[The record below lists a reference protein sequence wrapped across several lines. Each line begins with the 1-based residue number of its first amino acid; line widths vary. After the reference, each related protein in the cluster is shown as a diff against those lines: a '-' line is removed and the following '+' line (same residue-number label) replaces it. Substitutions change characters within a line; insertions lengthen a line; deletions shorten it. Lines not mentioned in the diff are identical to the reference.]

1 MDIFDIIPENFFSIL
16 SSKNKRLYAS
26 CLIEAFKIYET
37 GSILGTDKK
46 LLADELTNFLEN
58 SNLAFDKDEDLDD
71 EDANEASNS
80 KKSLAYFALR
90 KIEEAGWIYVDVNA
104 DYEEIVNFTDAGITL
119 CEALLKV
126 APQYVY
132 NDSDDYVDDLSIF
145 KFK

>member
-26 CLIEAFKIYET
+26 CLIWSILKIYET

-80 KKSLAYFALR
+80 KKKFGL
-90 KIEEAGWIYVDVNA
+90 
-104 DYEEIVNFTDAGITL
+104 L
-119 CEALLKV
+119 C
-126 APQYVY
+126 P
-132 NDSDDYVDDLSIF
+132 
-145 KFK
+145 